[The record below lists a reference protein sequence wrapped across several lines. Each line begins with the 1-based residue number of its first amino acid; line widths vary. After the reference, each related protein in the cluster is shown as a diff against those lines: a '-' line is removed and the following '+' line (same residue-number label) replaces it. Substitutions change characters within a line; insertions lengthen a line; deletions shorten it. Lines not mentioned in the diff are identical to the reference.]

1 MKRGEYML
9 DNNNRFVI
17 KNYGKKQGF
26 ASLLPSISG
35 LFGIPIWYF
44 IFKII

>member
-1 MKRGEYML
+1 ML

-17 KNYGKKQGF
+17 KNYGKRSGF

-44 IFKII
+44 ILVLILINL